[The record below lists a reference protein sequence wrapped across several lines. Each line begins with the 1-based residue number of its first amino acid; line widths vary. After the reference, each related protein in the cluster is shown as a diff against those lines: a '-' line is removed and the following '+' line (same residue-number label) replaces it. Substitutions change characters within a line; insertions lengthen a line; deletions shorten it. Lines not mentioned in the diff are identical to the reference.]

1 MGLTRRAFLQTL
13 LQAAAAAAVGWGM
26 RSAAAHGTPLRYPG
40 PLRPLRNTGQPG
52 IWKG

>member
-1 MGLTRRAFLQTL
+1 MDLTRRAFLRTL
-13 LQAAAAAAVGWGM
+13 LLAAAAAAVGRGVC
-26 RSAAAHGTPLRYPG
+26 AAAVPETPLRYPG